1 MWASCGDKLFE
12 HDHMLRIIFLNT
24 PEKSANDFKIWYSA
38 NTNSFSFKE
47 FGIKTCTGFKE
58 QLKHAL
64 EIITWVEKI
73 PWLFQY
79 FFNVFFLN

>member
-24 PEKSANDFKIWYSA
+24 PEKSANDFKIWYSV
-38 NTNSFSFKE
+38 NTNSFS
-47 FGIKTCTGFKE
+47 FKE

-73 PWLFQY
+73 P
-79 FFNVFFLN
+79 